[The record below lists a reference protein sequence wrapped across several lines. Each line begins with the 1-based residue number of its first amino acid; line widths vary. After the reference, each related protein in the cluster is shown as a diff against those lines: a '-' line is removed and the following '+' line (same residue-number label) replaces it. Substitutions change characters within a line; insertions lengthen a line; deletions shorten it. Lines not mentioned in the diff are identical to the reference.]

1 MEKKAPSLNIVAVF
15 NILSPLVLNGLAFF
29 TMPIFTRILGTEAY
43 GLYTNYSS
51 YCNILAVLVG
61 FQAAGAIAPA
71 SVYYSGEDRD
81 KCFSNI
87 ITMALFSAAAI
98 GIVLLIFAR
107 PISAFTGISIPMLAV
122 LFFHSLGIFAVNFAA
137 AKYNYDKKSF
147 LSFIISTGLSVASIG
162 LSLLLILKIDPTH
175 LYEGYTF
182 GHAAPYALVG
192 IFLAYKMLRRGRS
205 YFKKEY
211 WSFTLALCLPL
222 IFHQLSNSLLHQCDK
237 IMIKQIT
244 ADDAAVGIY
253 GFAVTFANILNIVW
267 GALNTTFVPFYHD
280 DVKAGDL
287 ASLNRKV
294 KNYTFLFSCMAIGF
308 IYASPEVAKLF
319 GDSAFWDAT
328 KIIPLL
334 AYGLYFVFLYSFP
347 VNFEFYHR
355 RTKTIALGTCLA
367 AAVNV
372 GLNIVFINL
381 WGMIGAAVAT
391 AVSYI
396 FLWIFHS
403 ILARLT
409 IKEPYPF
416 EDKPLLLGFGAVS
429 AALGIF
435 YLIADM
441 WYIRWVVFALLAAA
455 ILLKIKKQKTIF

>member
-1 MEKKAPSLNIVAVF
+1 MEKRTQSLNFVAVF

-87 ITMALFSAAAI
+87 ITMALISAAAI
-98 GIVLLIFAR
+98 GALLFAFQN
-107 PISAFTGISIPMLAV
+107 PISAFTGISKPMLAV

-137 AKYNYDKKSF
+137 SKYNYDKKSF

-162 LSLLLILKIDPTH
+162 LSLLLILKIDPTR

-192 IFLAYKMLRRGRS
+192 VLLAYKMLRRGRS
-205 YFKKEY
+205 YFNKEY
-211 WSFTLALCLPL
+211 WAFTLALCLPL

-237 IMIKQIT
+237 IMLKNILN
-244 ADDAAVGIY
+244 DDSAVGIY

-280 DVKAGDL
+280 DVKANNL
-287 ASLNRKV
+287 EALNRKV
-294 KNYTFLFSCMAIGF
+294 RNYTFLFSCLAVGF
-308 IYASPEVAKLF
+308 IFASPEVAKLF
-319 GDSAFWDAT
+319 GAEDFWSAT

-355 RTKTIALGTCLA
+355 RTKTIALGTALA
-367 AAVNV
+367 AVMNV
-372 GLNIVFINL
+372 VLNLLFIGW
-381 WGMIGAAVAT
+381 WGMVGAALAT

-396 FLWIFHS
+396 FLCLFHT
-403 ILARLT
+403 ILARMA

-416 EDKPLLLGFGAVS
+416 ESKPLIFGFAFVT

-435 YLIADM
+435 YLIADL
-441 WYIRWVVFALLAAA
+441 WVIRWAIFALLAAA
-455 ILLKIKKQKTIF
+455 ILIKVKKQKTIF